1 MVTTIQL
8 SEEVKR
14 RLEGLKVHK
23 REPFNDVI
31 EQLLNNTVSQKLAS
45 NDLETL
51 KKIAIPILK
60 ANGVKKAAVFGSFA
74 RGDANEN
81 SDVDILVKYSEGT
94 SLFDVVRLKSRLEG
108 AIGREIDLVSYDFI
122 DKYIKDRIMSE
133 RVTLYE

>member
-8 SEEVKR
+8 SEEVKS
-14 RLEGLKVHK
+14 RLEALKVHK

-31 EQLLNNTVSQKLAS
+31 EQLLNNRASQKLAS
-45 NDLETL
+45 NDLEAL

-94 SLFDVVRLKSRLEG
+94 SLFDVVRLKSQLEE
-108 AIGREIDLVSYDFI
+108 AIGREVDLVSYDFI
-122 DKYIKDRIMSE
+122 DKYIKDKIMSE

>member
-8 SEEVKR
+8 NEDIKK
-14 RLEGLKVHK
+14 RLEALKVHK

-31 EQLLNNTVSQKLAS
+31 DRLLANVSQKLIS

-51 KKIAIPILK
+51 KRMAIPILK

-81 SDVDILVKYSEGT
+81 SDVDLLVKYEGGT
-94 SLFDVVRLKSRLEG
+94 SLFDVVDLKNQLE
-108 AIGREIDLVSYDFI
+108 AALGREVDLVSYDFI
-122 DKYIKDRIMSE
+122 DKYIKE
-133 RVTLYE
+133 RVLRERVPLYE

>member
-8 SEEVKR
+8 NEDIKK
-14 RLEGLKVHK
+14 RLEALKVHK

-31 EQLLNNTVSQKLAS
+31 DRLLANVSQKLIS

-51 KKIAIPILK
+51 KRMAIPILK

-81 SDVDILVKYSEGT
+81 SDVDLLVKYEEGT
-94 SLFDVVRLKSRLEG
+94 SLFDVVDLKNQLE
-108 AIGREIDLVSYDFI
+108 AALGREVDLVSYDFI
-122 DKYIKDRIMSE
+122 DKYIKE
-133 RVTLYE
+133 RVLRERVPLYE